1 MSSSPREESFVTKG
15 FSGIVPVFPL
25 PNVVLFPGM
34 FLPLHIFE
42 PRYRQMTRD
51 ALKGERLLAMALL
64 KPGWQT
70 DTAGAPPI
78 HQVLGMGKIVEDA
91 ELDDGR
97 FNLVLFGLV
106 RVRIL
111 HEIGSGPYRRA
122 RVELLGEPES
132 DLKAFERKR
141 RTLIAI
147 YVQIMKDLTQGAVAA
162 PPDDVPLGMLCDL
175 VASLFKLEAAVRQ
188 ELLEELEAAKRC
200 DRLLELLQ
208 GTAPGVPAAEQPPRR
223 GWPPGPSLN

>member
-1 MSSSPREESFVTKG
+1 VSSPSQDGPFDPKG

-42 PRYRQMTRD
+42 PRYREMTRD

-64 KPGWQT
+64 KPGWQN
-70 DTAGAPPI
+70 DYAGAPPI
-78 HQVLGMGKIVEDA
+78 HQVLGMGKIIEDA

-97 FNLVLFGLV
+97 YNLVLFGLV

-111 HEIGSGPYRRA
+111 KEVGSGPYRSA
-122 RVELLGEPES
+122 RVELIEEPAP
-132 DLKAFERKR
+132 DLKGTERKR
-141 RTLIAI
+141 RTLIAM
-147 YVQIMKDLTQGAVAA
+147 YVQIMKELTQGAVAA

-175 VASLFKLEAAVRQ
+175 VASLFKLESPAKQ
-188 ELLEELEAAKRC
+188 ELLEELDVAARC
-200 DRLLELLQ
+200 DRLLDLIQ
-208 GTAPGVPAAEQPPRR
+208 SGASPGASDPERPRR
-223 GWPPGPSLN
+223 SWPPGPSLN